1 VSVLRVSR
9 AAVLAA
15 ALAAGALGPVEAATE
30 LVREE
35 LKVTTADGVGIRIR
49 EVRPRAGAASEP
61 IILVHGARVPGI
73 ASFDL
78 DVPGG
83 SLAADLAERLGRT
96 VYVINA
102 RGYGGSDRP
111 AAMDRPAAESRPLS
125 RAHEVVRDIDAVAQ
139 MAADRSGTD
148 TVALVGW
155 ATGGMWSAWYAAL
168 WPERVGHLV
177 VLNALYGGADRHP
190 TLGPGSPAADP
201 DRPDRLSPKLGG
213 YRLTTAASLFPSW
226 DESIPAED
234 KASWR
239 DPAVA
244 EAYAQAAL
252 ASDPAAGTRDP
263 PAFRAP
269 AGATEDSF
277 YQAGGRR
284 LFDAGSI
291 TAPVLLVRSEHDF
304 WSRPEDIAAFAH
316 DAVRSEGVRSVTLPG
331 ATHYVHLD
339 RPERG
344 RDALIAEIAAFLGP
358 DTDQST
364 PNNN

>member
-1 VSVLRVSR
+1 VSVLRASR
-9 AAVLAA
+9 AAILAA
-15 ALAAGALGPVEAATE
+15 ALAAAPVEAAPD

-35 LKVTTADGVGIRIR
+35 LRATTADGVGIRIR
-49 EVRPRAGAASEP
+49 EVRPRAGAAGEP

-83 SLAADLAERLGRT
+83 SLAADLAERLGRA
-96 VYVINA
+96 VFVMDA

-125 RAHEVVRDIDAVAQ
+125 RGHEVVRDIDAVARL
-139 MAADRSGTD
+139 AAERTGTD

-155 ATGGMWSAWYAAL
+155 ATGGMWSAWYASL

-177 VLNALYGGADRHP
+177 VLNALYGGTDRHP

-201 DRPDRLSPKLGG
+201 DHPGRLSPKVGG
-213 YRLTTAASLFPSW
+213 YTLNTAAMLFPSW
-226 DESIPAED
+226 DRTIPAEN

-244 EAYAQAAL
+244 EAYARVAL
-252 ASDPAAGTRDP
+252 ASDPAADTRDP

-291 TAPVLLVRSEHDF
+291 TAPVLLVRSEYDF
-304 WSRPEDIAAFAH
+304 WSRPEDLAAFAD
-316 DAVRSEGVRSVTLPG
+316 DAMRSEGVRSVTLPG
-331 ATHYVHLD
+331 ATHYAHLD
-339 RPERG
+339 RPEHG

-358 DTDQST
+358 QSD
-364 PNNN
+364 

>member
-1 VSVLRVSR
+1 MSVLRASK
-9 AAVLAA
+9 AVLLAA
-15 ALAAGALGPVEAATE
+15 ALAAGPAEAAPD

-35 LKVTTADGVGIRIR
+35 LRATTVDGVGIRVR
-49 EVRPRAGAASEP
+49 EVRPRAGAAGEP
-61 IILVHGARVPGI
+61 IILVHGVRVPGI

-83 SLAADLAERLGRT
+83 SLAAELAERLGRA
-96 VYVINA
+96 VFVMDA

-125 RAHEVVRDIDAVAQ
+125 RGHEVVRDIDAVARL
-139 MAADRSGTD
+139 AAERTGTD

-190 TLGPGSPAADP
+190 TLGPGSPVADP
-201 DRPDRLSPKLGG
+201 DRPDRLGPKVGG
-213 YRLTTAASLFPSW
+213 YTLNAASALFPSW
-226 DESIPAED
+226 DRTIPAED
-234 KASWR
+234 KAEWR

-244 EAYAQAAL
+244 EAYARAAL
-252 ASDPAAGTRDP
+252 ASDPAAETRDP

-277 YQAGGRR
+277 HQAGGRR

-304 WSRPEDIAAFAH
+304 WSRPEDAAAFARE
-316 DAVRSEGVRSVTLPG
+316 AARSECVRSVTLPA
-331 ATHYVHLD
+331 ATHYAHLD

-344 RDALIAEIAAFLGP
+344 RDALIAEITAFLGGR
-358 DTDQST
+358 
-364 PNNN
+364 

>member
-1 VSVLRVSR
+1 MSVLRASR

-15 ALAAGALGPVEAATE
+15 ALAAGPAKAAPDP
-30 LVREE
+30 VREE
-35 LKVTTADGVGIRIR
+35 LRVTTADGIGIRVR
-49 EVRPRAGAASEP
+49 EVRPRAGAAGEP
-61 IILVHGARVPGI
+61 LILVHGARVPGI

-83 SLAADLAERLGRT
+83 SLAAELAERLGRA
-96 VYVINA
+96 VYVMDA

-111 AAMDRPAAESRPLS
+111 AAMDRPTAESRPQS
-125 RAHEVVRDIDAVAQ
+125 RAHEVVRDIDAVAR
-139 MAADRSGTD
+139 MAAERTGSD

-155 ATGGMWSAWYAAL
+155 ATGGMWSAWYASL

-190 TLGPGSPAADP
+190 TLGPGSPTADP
-201 DRPDRLSPKLGG
+201 DHPDRLSPKIGG
-213 YRLTTAASLFPSW
+213 YTLNTEAALFPSW
-226 DESIPAED
+226 DRTIPAED
-234 KASWR
+234 KTLWR

-244 EAYAQAAL
+244 AAYARTAL
-252 ASDPAAGTRDP
+252 ASDPAADTRDP

-277 YQAGGRR
+277 LQAGGRR

-304 WSRPEDIAAFAH
+304 WSRPEDMAAFAH
-316 DAVRSEGVRSVTLPG
+316 DAMRSEGVRSLTLPG

-344 RDALIAEIAAFLGP
+344 RDALIAEIAAFLGSQ
-358 DTDQST
+358 TDQ
-364 PNNN
+364 

>member
-1 VSVLRVSR
+1 VSVLRASR

-15 ALAAGALGPVEAATE
+15 AALAAAPVEAAPD

-35 LKVTTADGVGIRIR
+35 LRATTADGTGIRIR
-49 EVRPRAGAASEP
+49 EVRPRAGATGEP

-83 SLAADLAERLGRT
+83 SLAADLAERLGRA
-96 VYVINA
+96 VYVMDA

-111 AAMDRPAAESRPLS
+111 AAMDRPAPEIRPLS
-125 RAHEVVRDIDAVAQ
+125 RGHEVVRDSDAVARV
-139 MAADRSGTD
+139 AAERTGSDA
-148 TVALVGW
+148 VALVGW
-155 ATGGMWSAWYAAL
+155 ATGGMWSAWYASL

-201 DRPDRLSPKLGG
+201 ERPDRLSPKVGG
-213 YRLTTAASLFPSW
+213 YTLNTAAALLPSW
-226 DESIPAED
+226 DRTIPAAD

-239 DPAVA
+239 DPTVA
-244 EAYAQAAL
+244 EAYARAAL
-252 ASDPAAGTRDP
+252 TSDPAAETRDP

-277 YQAGGRR
+277 LQANGRR

-316 DAVRSEGVRSVTLPG
+316 DATRSDGVRSLTLPG

-358 DTDQST
+358 QTD
-364 PNNN
+364 

>member
-1 VSVLRVSR
+1 MSVLRASVLL
-9 AAVLAA
+9 AV
-15 ALAAGALGPVEAATE
+15 ALAAGPAEAAPD
-30 LVREE
+30 LAREE
-35 LKVTTADGVGIRIR
+35 LRATTVDGIGIRVR
-49 EVRPRAGAASEP
+49 EVRPRAGAAGEP

-83 SLAADLAERLGRT
+83 SLAADLAERLGRA
-96 VYVINA
+96 VYVMDA

-111 AAMDRPAAESRPLS
+111 AAMERPAAESRPLS
-125 RAHEVVRDIDAVAQ
+125 RAYEVVRDIDAVAH
-139 MAADRSGTD
+139 MAANRSGSH

-155 ATGGMWSAWYAAL
+155 ATGGMWSAWYASL

-190 TLGPGSPAADP
+190 TLGPGSPTADP
-201 DRPDRLSPKLGG
+201 DRPDRLSSKVGG
-213 YRLTTAASLFPSW
+213 YTLNIEAALFPSW
-226 DESIPAED
+226 DRTIPAED

-244 EAYAQAAL
+244 KAYARAAL
-252 ASDPAAGTRDP
+252 ASDPAAEARDP

-269 AGATEDSF
+269 TGATEDSF
-277 YQAGGRR
+277 YQAAGRR

-304 WSRPEDIAAFAH
+304 WSRPEDMAAFAH
-316 DAVRSEGVRSVTLPG
+316 DAAQSESVRSLTLPD

-344 RDALIAEIAAFLGP
+344 RDALIGEIVAFLGGR
-358 DTDQST
+358 
-364 PNNN
+364 

>member
-1 VSVLRVSR
+1 MSVLRASK
-9 AAVLAA
+9 AFLLAA
-15 ALAAGALGPVEAATE
+15 AFAAGPAEAAPD

-35 LKVTTADGVGIRIR
+35 LRATTADGVGIRVR
-49 EVRPRAGAASEP
+49 EIRPRAGAAGEP
-61 IILVHGARVPGI
+61 IILLHGARVPGI

-78 DVPGG
+78 DMPGG
-83 SLAADLAERLGRT
+83 SLAADLAERLGRA
-96 VYVINA
+96 VFVMDA

-125 RAHEVVRDIDAVAQ
+125 RGHEVVRDIDAVARL
-139 MAADRSGTD
+139 AAERTGTD

-201 DRPDRLSPKLGG
+201 DRPDRLSPRLGG

-234 KASWR
+234 KARWR

-244 EAYAQAAL
+244 EAYARAAL
-252 ASDPAAGTRDP
+252 ASDPAAEARDP

-277 YQAGGRR
+277 LQAGGRR

-304 WSRPEDIAAFAH
+304 WSRPEDIAAFAR
-316 DAVRSEGVRSVTLPG
+316 DATRSAGVRSITLPG
-331 ATHYVHLD
+331 ATHYAHLD
-339 RPERG
+339 RAERG
-344 RDALIAEIAAFLGP
+344 RDALIAEIAAFLDGR
-358 DTDQST
+358 
-364 PNNN
+364 

>member
-1 VSVLRVSR
+1 MSILRASR

-15 ALAAGALGPVEAATE
+15 ALAAGSAEAAPD
-30 LVREE
+30 LIREE
-35 LKVTTADGVGIRIR
+35 LRVTTADGIGIRVR
-49 EVRPRAGAASEP
+49 EVRPRAGAAGEP

-78 DVPGG
+78 DVPG
-83 SLAADLAERLGRT
+83 S
-96 VYVINA
+96 
-102 RGYGGSDRP
+102 S
-111 AAMDRPAAESRPLS
+111 
-125 RAHEVVRDIDAVAQ
+125 
-139 MAADRSGTD
+139 
-148 TVALVGW
+148 
-155 ATGGMWSAWYAAL
+155 
-168 WPERVGHLV
+168 
-177 VLNALYGGADRHP
+177 
-190 TLGPGSPAADP
+190 AADP
-201 DRPDRLSPKLGG
+201 DHPGRLSPKLGG

-244 EAYAQAAL
+244 EAYARAAL
-252 ASDPAAGTRDP
+252 ASDPASETRDP

-269 AGATEDSF
+269 AGAAEDSF
-277 YQAGGRR
+277 YQAAGRR

-304 WSRPEDIAAFAH
+304 WSRPEDMAAFAH
-316 DAVRSEGVRSVTLPG
+316 DTVRSEGVRSMTLPG

-358 DTDQST
+358 QTDQAA

>member
-1 VSVLRVSR
+1 MSVLRASR
-9 AAVLAA
+9 AALLAIA
-15 ALAAGALGPVEAATE
+15 FAAGPAQATPD
-30 LVREE
+30 LVRDE
-35 LKVTTADGVGIRIR
+35 LRATTADGIGIRVR
-49 EVRPRAGAASEP
+49 EVRPRDVGAGEP

-83 SLAADLAERLGRT
+83 SLAADLAERLGRA
-96 VYVINA
+96 VYVMDA

-125 RAHEVVRDIDAVAQ
+125 RGHEVVRDIDAVARL
-139 MAADRSGTD
+139 AAERAGTD

-155 ATGGMWSAWYAAL
+155 ATGGMWSAWYASL
-168 WPERVGHLV
+168 WPDRVGHLV

-201 DRPDRLSPKLGG
+201 DHPDRLNPTVGG
-213 YRLTTAASLFPSW
+213 YTLNTAAALFPSW
-226 DESIPAED
+226 DRTIPAED

-244 EAYAQAAL
+244 EAYARAAL
-252 ASDPAAGTRDP
+252 ASDPSSADRDP

-277 YQAGGRR
+277 LQAGGRR

-291 TAPVLLVRSEHDF
+291 TAPVLLLRSEHDF
-304 WSRPEDIAAFAH
+304 WSRPEDAAAFAH
-316 DAVRSEGVRSVTLPG
+316 DAVRSAGVRSVTLPG
-331 ATHYVHLD
+331 ATHYAHLD

-344 RDALIAEIAAFLGP
+344 RDALIAEITAFLGGR
-358 DTDQST
+358 
-364 PNNN
+364 

>member
-1 VSVLRVSR
+1 VSRASR
-9 AAVLAA
+9 AAVLAVV
-15 ALAAGALGPVEAATE
+15 LAAGPAEAAPD

-35 LKVTTADGVGIRIR
+35 LRATTADGIGIRIR
-49 EVRPRAGAASEP
+49 EVRPRAGATGEP

-83 SLAADLAERLGRT
+83 SLAADLAERLGRA
-96 VYVINA
+96 VYVMDA
-102 RGYGGSDRP
+102 RGYGGSDRS

-125 RAHEVVRDIDAVAQ
+125 RGHEVVRDIDAVART
-139 MAADRSGTD
+139 AAQRTGSDKVT
-148 TVALVGW
+148 LVGW
-155 ATGGMWSAWYAAL
+155 ATGGMWSAWYASL
-168 WPERVGHLV
+168 WPEQVGHLV
-177 VLNALYGGADRHP
+177 VLNALYGGADGHP

-201 DRPDRLSPKLGG
+201 DRPERLSPKVGG
-213 YRLTTAASLFPSW
+213 YTLNTEAALFPSW
-226 DESIPAED
+226 DRTIPAED
-234 KASWR
+234 KAGWR
-239 DPAVA
+239 APAVA
-244 EAYAQAAL
+244 AAYAWAAL
-252 ASDPAAGTRDP
+252 ASDPASDRRDS

-277 YQAGGRR
+277 LQANGRR

-304 WSRPEDIAAFAH
+304 WSRPEDMSAFAH
-316 DAVRSEGVRSVTLPG
+316 DATRSDGVRSLTLPG

-344 RDALIAEIAAFLGP
+344 RDALIAEIVAFLGP
-358 DTDQST
+358 QTD
-364 PNNN
+364 

>member
-1 VSVLRVSR
+1 MSVLRASR

-15 ALAAGALGPVEAATE
+15 ALAAAPAEAASE

-35 LKVTTADGVGIRIR
+35 LRVTTADGVGIRAR
-49 EVRPRAGAASEP
+49 EVRPRAGAAGEP

-83 SLAADLAERLGRT
+83 SLAGDLAERLGRA
-96 VYVINA
+96 VYVMDA

-125 RAHEVVRDIDAVAQ
+125 RAHEVVRDIDAVARV
-139 MAADRSGTD
+139 AAERTGNDR
-148 TVALVGW
+148 VALIGW
-155 ATGGMWSAWYAAL
+155 ATGGLWSAWYAAL

-201 DRPDRLSPKLGG
+201 DHPNRLSPKLGG
-213 YRLTTAASLFPSW
+213 YRLTAAASLFPSW

-244 EAYAQAAL
+244 AAYAQAAL
-252 ASDPAAGTRDP
+252 ASDPTSETRDP

-277 YQAGGRR
+277 LQAGGRR

-304 WSRPEDIAAFAH
+304 WSRPEDMAAFAH
-316 DAVRSEGVRSVTLPG
+316 DAVRSEGVRSLALPG

-344 RDALIAEIAAFLGP
+344 RDALLAEIAAFLGP
-358 DTDQST
+358 ETDQAT

>member
-1 VSVLRVSR
+1 MPVLRASR
-9 AAVLAA
+9 AALLAA
-15 ALAAGALGPVEAATE
+15 ALAAGPAAAGPD

-35 LKVTTADGVGIRIR
+35 LRVTTADKVGIHIR
-49 EVRPRAGAASEP
+49 EVRPRAGGTGEP

-73 ASFDL
+73 GSFDL

-83 SLAADLAERLGRT
+83 SLAGDLAERLGRR
-96 VYVINA
+96 VFIMDV

-125 RAHEVVRDIDAVAQ
+125 RGHEVVRDIDAVAR
-139 MAADRSGTD
+139 MAAGRAGSD
-148 TVALVGW
+148 TVALIGW
-155 ATGGMWSAWYAAL
+155 ATGGMWSAWYASL

-190 TLGPGSPAADP
+190 TLGPGTQSADPEHP
-201 DRPDRLSPKLGG
+201 DRPSPKLGG
-213 YRLTTAASLFPSW
+213 YRPTTAAALFPAW

-244 EAYAQAAL
+244 EAYAREAL
-252 ASDPAAGTRDP
+252 ASDPASDTRDP

-269 AGATEDSF
+269 AGAMEDSF
-277 YQAGGRR
+277 HQAGGRR

-291 TAPVLLVRSEHDF
+291 TAPILLVRSEHDF
-304 WSRPEDIAAFAH
+304 WSRPEDVDAFAH
-316 DAVRSEGVRSVTLPG
+316 DAMRSAGVRSVTLPG
-331 ATHYVHLD
+331 ATHFVHLD

-344 RDALIAEIAAFLGP
+344 RDALIAEIAAFLGGR
-358 DTDQST
+358 
-364 PNNN
+364 

>member
-1 VSVLRVSR
+1 MSVLHASR
-9 AAVLAA
+9 ATVLAA
-15 ALAAGALGPVEAATE
+15 ALAAGPMGPAEAAAE
-30 LVREE
+30 PVREE
-35 LKVTTADGVGIRIR
+35 LRVTTADGIGIRIR
-49 EVRPRAGAASEP
+49 EVRPRAGAVGEP

-83 SLAADLAERLGRT
+83 SLAGDLAERLGRA
-96 VYVINA
+96 VYVMDA

-111 AAMDRPAAESRPLS
+111 AAMDRPATESRPLS
-125 RAHEVVRDIDAVAQ
+125 RAHEVVRDIDAVAR
-139 MAADRSGTD
+139 MAADRTGSD
-148 TVALVGW
+148 TVTLIGW
-155 ATGGMWSAWYAAL
+155 ATGGMWSAWYASL

-190 TLGPGSPAADP
+190 MLGPGSPAADP
-201 DRPDRLSPKLGG
+201 DRPDRLSPKIGG
-213 YRLTTAASLFPSW
+213 YTLNTEAALFPSW
-226 DESIPAED
+226 DRTIPAED

-244 EAYAQAAL
+244 AAYARAAL
-252 ASDPAAGTRDP
+252 ASDPAADMRDP

-277 YQAGGRR
+277 LQAGGRR

-291 TAPVLLVRSEHDF
+291 TAPVLLVRCEHDF
-304 WSRPEDIAAFAH
+304 WSRPEDAAAFAH
-316 DAVRSEGVRSVTLPG
+316 DAVRSAGVRSLTLPG

-358 DTDQST
+358 QTD
-364 PNNN
+364 